1 MSDEGGAEM
10 TSRRRL
16 HSAPAAPLDGEDLLC
31 QILVRIP
38 PLPSSLPRAGAV
50 SKLWAR
56 VAADPGFRRRFLA
69 HHRKPPVLGVF
80 EKLGQDLVFSPI
92 LDPPDR
98 IPPGR
103 FSLCPEQEAS
113 FTHWTLLGCRHGR
126 VLAIGSFS
134 RHATLLVFDPV
145 SRGRSYVPV
154 PMDFRFNL
162 CNVRGTVL
170 CAAGNGEG
178 HVHGDCHSGPFKVVL
193 LGTRSR
199 QEPAMACVY
208 SSETGVW
215 GPLVSTAEPC
225 GAPVS
230 RFPCTLIGSALYW
243 WLNDSEDAML
253 EFDLDAQRLA
263 VVRRPIF
270 AGIGSSCIRIIRAE
284 GGGVGFAV
292 LVYPSFQ
299 LWGRKFSSDGVATW
313 MLQRIVNMHEVI
325 GLPSGI
331 ETRNEA
337 IVGYSEDA
345 DVVLISVSTKQEHS
359 TKHQHSAFIV
369 QLDSMQSRELSRSFL
384 EHSYH
389 PFAYFYTAGTA
400 KA

>member
-1 MSDEGGAEM
+1 MSDEGGVEM

-16 HSAPAAPLDGEDLLC
+16 LSAPAPPLDGEDLLGE
-31 QILVRIP
+31 ILVRIS
-38 PLPSSLPRAGAV
+38 PLPSSLPRAAAV
-50 SKLWAR
+50 SKLWER
-56 VAADPGFRRRFLA
+56 VATDPGFRRRFFA
-69 HHRKPPVLGVF
+69 HHRKPPVLGIF
-80 EKLGQDLVFSPI
+80 EKFGRDLVFSSI

-98 IPPGR
+98 IPRGR
-103 FSLCPEQEAS
+103 FSLRPGVPEHEAS
-113 FTHWTLLGCRHGR
+113 FNHWTLLACRHGR
-126 VLAIGSFS
+126 VLTIGTFS
-134 RHATLLVFDPV
+134 HSTLLVFDPI
-145 SRGRSYVPV
+145 SRDRHYVPV
-154 PMDFRFNL
+154 PMDFRRHL

-170 CAAGNGEG
+170 CAAGDGEG
-178 HVHGDCHSGPFKVVL
+178 HVHGDCHSSPFKVVL
-193 LGTRSR
+193 VGTRSHE
-199 QEPAMACVY
+199 EPAMACVY

-215 GPLVSTAEPC
+215 GHVVSTAEPC

-243 WLNDSEDAML
+243 WLNDSEDAIF
-253 EFDLDAQRLA
+253 EFDLDVQRLA
-263 VVRRPIF
+263 VVRRPMF

-292 LVYPSFQ
+292 LLYPSFQ
-299 LWGRKFSSDGVATW
+299 LWGRKVSSDGVATW
-313 MLQRIVNMHEVI
+313 MLQRTVNMHEVI

-359 TKHQHSAFIV
+359 AFIV
-369 QLDSMQSRELSRSFL
+369 QLDSMQSRELNRSFL